1 MAFQRHVIGLAGQ
14 DGAEEIVTEFDRSS
28 ITDEEWA
35 ARVDLAAAY
44 RLAALYGW
52 DDLIYTHISAR
63 VPGTHDHFLI
73 NPFGMAFDEIKA
85 SNLVKIDHEAKIIG
99 KSDYPV
105 NGAGFVIHH
114 AVHKARP
121 ELNCVMHLHTEAGMA
136 LSMLDCGLLP
146 LSQHSM
152 FFYNRIG
159 YHGYEGLALN
169 MEEQERLIHDL
180 GPHKNMILKNH
191 GTLTSGETVGEAFV
205 WTFWLE
211 KAARAQLAAMAA
223 QPQGLSVPEE
233 KIAELTAHMYEMS
246 PAKPG
251 LKEWPAMLRKL
262 DRIDPSYRD

>member
-1 MAFQRHVIGLAGQ
+1 MAYQEHVVDAGRR
-14 DGAEEIVTEFDRSS
+14 AEAGPISK
-28 ITDEEWA
+28 EEWA
-35 ARVDLAAAY
+35 VRVDLAAAY
-44 RLAALYGW
+44 RLAAKLGW

-63 VPGTHDHFLI
+63 VPGREDHFLI
-73 NPFGMAFDEIKA
+73 NPFGLSFDEVTA
-85 SNLVKIDHEAKIIG
+85 SNLVKIDHEARIVG
-99 KSDYPV
+99 ESPYGV

-114 AVHKARP
+114 AVHRARP

-169 MEEQERLIHDL
+169 MDEQERLIADL
-180 GPHKNMILKNH
+180 GPHKAMILKNH
-191 GTLTSGETVGEAFV
+191 GTLIAGETVGEAFV

-223 QPQGLSVPEE
+223 QPHGLTIPDHR
-233 KIAELTAHMYEMS
+233 IAELTAHMYEQS
-246 PAKPG
+246 PASPG
-251 LKEWPAMLRKL
+251 KFEWPAMLRKL
-262 DRIDPSYRD
+262 DREDPSYRE

>member
-1 MAFQRHVIGLAGQ
+1 
-14 DGAEEIVTEFDRSS
+14 
-28 ITDEEWA
+28 
-35 ARVDLAAAY
+35 
-44 RLAALYGW
+44 
-52 DDLIYTHISAR
+52 
-63 VPGTHDHFLI
+63 
-73 NPFGMAFDEIKA
+73 
-85 SNLVKIDHEAKIIG
+85 
-99 KSDYPV
+99 
-105 NGAGFVIHH
+105 
-114 AVHKARP
+114 
-121 ELNCVMHLHTEAGMA
+121 MA

-191 GTLTSGETVGEAFV
+191 GTLTSGESVGEAFV

-223 QPQGLSVPEE
+223 QPQGLTVPAE